1 VLPRGNRTFI
11 CSVVF
16 IDIIEYSRKA
26 VAEQIRLKEQLNS
39 LLAEALKDV
48 AANDRVILDTGDGA
62 AISFVGDP
70 EDALFVCIA
79 LRDAVSP
86 PAPGG
91 AVPLEMRIGI
101 NLGPVKLVQDLNGQP
116 NIIGDGI
123 NVAQRIMGFA
133 QANQILVARSYYEV
147 VSCLSDA
154 YGKLFHYEGSRTDKH
169 VREHE
174 VYAVGD
180 STLELKL
187 KYEAD
192 RPAPPR
198 LTGSSTSGKTVID
211 HLTHFPSR
219 VTENLR
225 TRPRLG
231 TALAV
236 VAILV
241 MAVALRGM
249 RDRPPAPVAPFEPV
263 RPIAAAPAGAV
274 PDTPEP
280 PSAPEP
286 ETAKIREPA
295 SAQGAARAPSPVPA
309 EKPTSAPAR
318 TTAAPPP
325 ARAKPKP
332 TAPAMSKPGAAPP
345 PVAVLEPDPLA
356 AGGAGIVSFAIAP
369 WGEIYVDGQKRGV
382 SPPMRELELNPGLY
396 RIEIRNT
403 TFPAHV
409 STVEVEAG
417 GRIRIKH
424 QFR

>member
-1 VLPRGNRTFI
+1 MLARGNRTFI

-26 VAEQIRLKEQLNS
+26 VAEQIRLKEQLNA
-39 LLAEALKDV
+39 LLAEGLKDV
-48 AANDRVILDTGDGA
+48 AANDRVILDTGDGV

-79 LRDAVSP
+79 LRDAVLTP
-86 PAPGG
+86 PPGTRI
-91 AVPLEMRIGI
+91 PLEMRIGI

-133 QANQILVARSYYEV
+133 QPNQILVARSYYEV

-154 YGKLFHYEGSRTDKH
+154 YAKLFHYEGSRTDKH

-180 STLELKL
+180 STLELKM
-187 KYEAD
+187 KFQAD
-192 RPAPPR
+192 RPPPLR
-198 LTGSSTSGKTVID
+198 LSATAGVGKTVFD
-211 HLTHFPSR
+211 QLTYFPSR
-219 VTENLR
+219 VSENLR

-241 MAVALRGM
+241 IAIALRGM
-249 RDRPPAPVAPFEPV
+249 RDSPVPSLQAQAPATRITAAPVSPVEPTPETASAPETTSASVPTATAEKPAPAPAKP
-263 RPIAAAPAGAV
+263 AAAPASPARTKTRTAPRRPPQESATAAV
-274 PDTPEP
+274 PLAAFETAP
-280 PSAPEP
+280 PSAND
-286 ETAKIREPA
+286 PA
-295 SAQGAARAPSPVPA
+295 
-309 EKPTSAPAR
+309 
-318 TTAAPPP
+318 
-325 ARAKPKP
+325 
-332 TAPAMSKPGAAPP
+332 
-345 PVAVLEPDPLA
+345 
-356 AGGAGIVSFAIAP
+356 IVSFAIAP
-369 WGEIYVDGQKRGV
+369 WGAIYVDGEKRGV
-382 SPPMRELELNPGLY
+382 SPPIRELELGPGQY
-396 RIEIRNT
+396 KIEVRNT

-409 STVEVEAG
+409 QTVDVGPGE
-417 GRIRIKH
+417 RIRIKH

>member
-1 VLPRGNRTFI
+1 VLARGNRTFI

-16 IDIIEYSRKA
+16 IDIVEYSRKA
-26 VAEQIRLKEQLNS
+26 VAEQIRLKEQLNA
-39 LLAEALKDV
+39 LLAEGLKDV

-79 LRDAVSP
+79 LRDTVSTP
-86 PAPGG
+86 PTGT
-91 AVPLEMRIGI
+91 AVPLQMRIGI

-133 QANQILVARSYYEV
+133 QPNQILVARSYYEV

-154 YGKLFHYEGSRTDKH
+154 YAKLFQYEGSRTDKH

-187 KYEAD
+187 KFEAD
-192 RPAPPR
+192 RPPLPR
-198 LTGSSTSGKTVID
+198 LSGSAGMGKTVID
-211 HLTHFPSR
+211 HLTYFPSR

-241 MAVALRGM
+241 IAIALRGM
-249 RDRPPAPVAPFEPV
+249 RDRGAPALQAQAPATPIKAAPVSPV
-263 RPIAAAPAGAV
+263 Q
-274 PDTPEP
+274 E
-280 PSAPEP
+280 APE
-286 ETAKIREPA
+286 
-295 SAQGAARAPSPVPA
+295 
-309 EKPTSAPAR
+309 SAPAR
-318 TTAAPPP
+318 EATPAPETASVPAGTAEKPAPSPAKAAAAPKPP
-325 ARAKPKP
+325 ARDKAT
-332 TAPAMSKPGAAPP
+332 TAPPSRPLRESAGPTVPLATFEAAPGATD
-345 PVAVLEPDPLA
+345 DP
-356 AGGAGIVSFAIAP
+356 GIVSFAIAP
-369 WGEIYVDGQKRGV
+369 WGEIYIDGQKRGV
-382 SPPMRELELNPGLY
+382 SPPMRELELGPGQY
-396 RIEIRNT
+396 KIEVRNT
-403 TFPAHV
+403 TFPVHV
-409 STVEVEAG
+409 RTIEVAAG
-417 GRIRIKH
+417 ERIRIRH

>member
-26 VAEQIRLKEQLNS
+26 VSEQIRLKEQLNS

-86 PAPGG
+86 PAPGV
-91 AVPLEMRIGI
+91 AVPLQMRIGI

-133 QANQILVARSYYEV
+133 APNQILVARSYYEV

-192 RPAPPR
+192 RPVLPR
-198 LTGSSTSGKTVID
+198 PAGSSTGGKSVID

-219 VTENLR
+219 MTENLR

-241 MAVALRGM
+241 IAVALRGM
-249 RDRPPAPVAPFEPV
+249 RDRPPAPLLPPEPV
-263 RPIAAAPAGAV
+263 RSIAAAPEGAV
-274 PDTPEP
+274 PEPPPTPEP
-280 PSAPEP
+280 A
-286 ETAKIREPA
+286 TI
-295 SAQGAARAPSPVPA
+295 RAPAPDAGIAPDLAPVPPD
-309 EKPTSAPAR
+309 KVRQAPA
-318 TTAAPPP
+318 TTAPAPPP
-325 ARAKPKP
+325 VRPKPKP
-332 TAPAMSKPGAAPP
+332 AAPATREPRAAPP

-356 AGGAGIVSFAIAP
+356 AAGAGTVAFAIAP
-369 WGEIYVDGQKRGV
+369 WGEIYIDGQKRGV
-382 SPPMRELELNPGLY
+382 SPPMRELELTPGSY
-396 RIEIRNT
+396 KIEIRNT

-409 STVEVEAG
+409 QTVEVEAG

>member
-16 IDIIEYSRKA
+16 IDIVEYSRKA
-26 VAEQIRLKEQLNS
+26 VSEQIRLKEQLNA

-79 LRDAVSP
+79 LRDAVSNAP
-86 PAPGG
+86 PG
-91 AVPLEMRIGI
+91 ATAGLQMRIGI

-123 NVAQRIMGFA
+123 NVAQRIMGFSEP
-133 QANQILVARSYYEV
+133 NQILVARSYYEV

-154 YGKLFHYEGSRTDKH
+154 YAKLFHYEGSRTDKH

-192 RPAPPR
+192 RPTPPR
-198 LTGSSTSGKTVID
+198 LAGSSTGGKGVMD
-211 HLTHFPSR
+211 HLTYFPSR

-241 MAVALRGM
+241 IAVALRGM
-249 RDRPPAPVAPFEPV
+249 RDRPPAPLPPEPV
-263 RPIAAAPAGAV
+263 RPIVTAPAGAV
-274 PDTPEP
+274 PEPPPPPEP
-280 PSAPEP
+280 MTSRKPEP
-286 ETAKIREPA
+286 DAGTAPD
-295 SAQGAARAPSPVPA
+295 RAPVPPN
-309 EKPTSAPAR
+309 KVRQAPA
-318 TTAAPPP
+318 TTAAAPPP
-325 ARAKPKP
+325 VRPKPKP
-332 TAPAMSKPGAAPP
+332 AVPVTREPPAALP
-345 PVAVLEPDPLA
+345 PVAVLEPDPVA
-356 AGGAGIVSFAIAP
+356 AGGAGIVAFAIAP
-369 WGEIYVDGQKRGV
+369 WGEIFIDGQRRGV
-382 SPPMRELELNPGLY
+382 SPPMRELELNPGSY
-396 RIEIRNT
+396 KIEIRNT

-409 STVEVEAG
+409 QTVEVEAG

>member
-1 VLPRGNRTFI
+1 MLARGNRTFI

-16 IDIIEYSRKA
+16 IDIVEYSRKA
-26 VAEQIRLKEQLNS
+26 VAEQIRLKEQLNA

-79 LRDAVSP
+79 LRDAVATP
-86 PAPGG
+86 PQGT
-91 AVPLEMRIGI
+91 AVPLQMRIGI

-123 NVAQRIMGFA
+123 NVAQRIMAFA
-133 QANQILVARSYYEV
+133 EPNQILVARSYYEV

-154 YGKLFHYEGSRTDKH
+154 YAKLFQYEGSRTDKH

-180 STLELKL
+180 STLELRL
-187 KYEAD
+187 KFEAD
-192 RPAPPR
+192 RPTPPPLSASAAMGKSVMDQ
-198 LTGSSTSGKTVID
+198 LTY
-211 HLTHFPSR
+211 FPSR
-219 VTENLR
+219 MTENLR

-241 MAVALRGM
+241 IAMALRGM
-249 RDRPPAPVAPFEPV
+249 RDRPEPLRQARAPAKAITAAPANPVQEPSEPAAASEPAPEATPEPGPAATAEKEKPESPPV
-263 RPIAAAPAGAV
+263 RTAAAPAA
-274 PDTPEP
+274 PERKKTTLAP
-280 PSAPEP
+280 PSRPSRESTTSPAPFTMP
-286 ETAKIREPA
+286 EAEPA
-295 SAQGAARAPSPVPA
+295 SA
-309 EKPTSAPAR
+309 SAPA
-318 TTAAPPP
+318 
-325 ARAKPKP
+325 
-332 TAPAMSKPGAAPP
+332 
-345 PVAVLEPDPLA
+345 V
-356 AGGAGIVSFAIAP
+356 VSFAIAP

-382 SPPMRELELNPGLY
+382 SPPMREIELSPGQY
-396 RIEIRNT
+396 KIEVRNT
-403 TFPAHV
+403 TFPVHAR
-409 STVEVEAG
+409 TIEVKSG

>member
-1 VLPRGNRTFI
+1 LTIHHSRVADKSVLARGNRTFI

-16 IDIIEYSRKA
+16 IDIVEYSRKA
-26 VAEQIRLKEQLNS
+26 VAEQIRLKEQLNA

-79 LRDAVSP
+79 LRDAVATP
-86 PAPGG
+86 PPGT
-91 AVPLEMRIGI
+91 AVPLQMRIGI

-133 QANQILVARSYYEV
+133 QPNQILVARSYYEV

-154 YGKLFHYEGSRTDKH
+154 YAKLFQYEGSRTDKH

-180 STLELKL
+180 STLELRL
-187 KYEAD
+187 KFEAD
-192 RPAPPR
+192 RPPLAR
-198 LTGSSTSGKTVID
+198 LSASAAMGKSVID
-211 HLTHFPSR
+211 QLTYFPTR

-225 TRPRLG
+225 TRPQLG

-241 MAVALRGM
+241 IAIGLRGI
-249 RDRPPAPVAPFEPV
+249 RDRPAPSLQAQGPAIAITPAPEAPVQE
-263 RPIAAAPAGAV
+263 
-274 PDTPEP
+274 TPEP
-280 PSAPEP
+280 ALE
-286 ETAKIREPA
+286 
-295 SAQGAARAPSPVPA
+295 PVPA
-309 EKPTSAPAR
+309 AAAEKGKPASAPAR
-318 TTAAPPP
+318 TAAAREAPARQKAAAAPPRRP
-325 ARAKPKP
+325 PRESA
-332 TAPAMSKPGAAPP
+332 TATVPLGMAESEPGSANAT
-345 PVAVLEPDPLA
+345 A
-356 AGGAGIVSFAIAP
+356 IVSFAIAP

-382 SPPMRELELNPGLY
+382 SPPLRELELSPGQY
-396 RIEIRNT
+396 KIEVRNT

-409 STVEVEAG
+409 QNIEVEAG
-417 GRIRIKH
+417 GRIKIKH

>member
-16 IDIIEYSRKA
+16 IDIVEYSRKA

-39 LLAEALKDV
+39 LLAEALRDV

-79 LRDAVSP
+79 LRDAVTMP
-86 PAPGG
+86 PPGVVAP
-91 AVPLEMRIGI
+91 LQMRIGI

-133 QANQILVARSYYEV
+133 EPNQILVARSYYEV

-154 YGKLFHYEGSRTDKH
+154 YAKLFHYEGSRTDKH

-180 STLELKL
+180 STVELKL

-192 RPAPPR
+192 RPALPR
-198 LTGSSTSGKTVID
+198 LIGSATTSKAVID

-225 TRPRLG
+225 TRPQLG

-241 MAVALRGM
+241 TAVALRGM
-249 RDRPPAPVAPFEPV
+249 RDRPAAPMPSEPV
-263 RPIAAAPAGAV
+263 RPIAAATRRPWFRSHVCHPSQRQPGLVSRRPMRKKRPCRHRPRLQKRRHRLRARNRRSPNPQRARHLSS
-274 PDTPEP
+274 P
-280 PSAPEP
+280 PSIAN
-286 ETAKIREPA
+286 RL
-295 SAQGAARAPSPVPA
+295 Q
-309 EKPTSAPAR
+309 
-318 TTAAPPP
+318 PP
-325 ARAKPKP
+325 ALSRLP
-332 TAPAMSKPGAAPP
+332 SHPGAKFISTGKN
-345 PVAVLEPDPLA
+345 
-356 AGGAGIVSFAIAP
+356 GGSA
-369 WGEIYVDGQKRGV
+369 R
-382 SPPMRELELNPGLY
+382 R
-396 RIEIRNT
+396 
-403 TFPAHV
+403 
-409 STVEVEAG
+409 
-417 GRIRIKH
+417 
-424 QFR
+424 

>member
-1 VLPRGNRTFI
+1 MLPRGNRTFI

-16 IDIIEYSRKA
+16 IDIVEYSRKA

-91 AVPLEMRIGI
+91 AVPLQMRIGI

-133 QANQILVARSYYEV
+133 EPTQILVARSYYEV

-154 YGKLFHYEGSRTDKH
+154 YAKLFHYEGSRTDKH

-192 RPAPPR
+192 RPTPPR

-241 MAVALRGM
+241 IAVALRGM
-249 RDRPPAPVAPFEPV
+249 RDHPAAPVSPREPV
-263 RPIAAAPAGAV
+263 RPIAAAPAGAL
-274 PDTPEP
+274 PEAPEP
-280 PSAPEP
+280 PSAQ
-286 ETAKIREPA
+286 IREPA
-295 SAQGAARAPSPVPA
+295 SAERAARAPSPLPA
-309 EKPTSAPAR
+309 EKPASAGAR
-318 TTAAPPP
+318 TAPAPPP
-325 ARAKPKP
+325 VRARPKSP
-332 TAPAMSKPGAAPP
+332 TPATSEPGAVPP

-356 AGGAGIVSFAIAP
+356 AGSAGIVAFAIAP

-396 RIEIRNT
+396 KIEIRNT
-403 TFPAHV
+403 SFPALV
-409 STVEVEAG
+409 RTVEVEAG

>member
-1 VLPRGNRTFI
+1 MLPRGNRTFI

-26 VAEQIRLKEQLNS
+26 VAEQIRLKEQLNA

-79 LRDAVSP
+79 LRDAVSAP
-86 PAPGG
+86 PSGTTTS
-91 AVPLEMRIGI
+91 LQMRIGI

-133 QANQILVARSYYEV
+133 EPNQILVARSYYEV

-154 YGKLFHYEGSRTDKH
+154 YAKLFHYEGSRTDKH

-192 RPAPPR
+192 RPPLPR
-198 LTGSSTSGKTVID
+198 TTGASTSGRTVID
-211 HLTHFPSR
+211 QLTHFPSR

-241 MAVALRGM
+241 IAVALRGM
-249 RDRPPAPVAPFEPV
+249 RERPMEPV
-263 RPIAAAPAGAV
+263 PAREPARPIAAAPAS
-274 PDTPEP
+274 PLPE
-280 PSAPEP
+280 APEP
-286 ETAKIREPA
+286 SSAPGTEKVRKPAPAGETA
-295 SAQGAARAPSPVPA
+295 RAVSPVPA
-309 EKPTSAPAR
+309 DKPAPAK
-318 TTAAPPP
+318 TAAPPP
-325 ARAKPKP
+325 PPRARAKA
-332 TAPAMSKPGAAPP
+332 TEPAARESIPATSPP
-345 PVAVLEPDPLA
+345 IAVLEPEPVA
-356 AGGAGIVSFAIAP
+356 AGSAGIVAFAIAP
-369 WGEIYVDGQKRGV
+369 WGEIYIDGQRRGV
-382 SPPMRELELNPGLY
+382 SPPMREVELSPGQY
-396 RIEIRNT
+396 RIEVRNT

-409 STVEVEAG
+409 QTVEVEAG

>member
-1 VLPRGNRTFI
+1 VLARGNRTFI

-16 IDIIEYSRKA
+16 IDIVEYSRKA
-26 VAEQIRLKEQLNS
+26 VAEQIRLKEQLNA

-79 LRDAVSP
+79 LRDAVATP
-86 PAPGG
+86 PPGT
-91 AVPLEMRIGI
+91 AVPLQMRIGI

-133 QANQILVARSYYEV
+133 QLNQILVARSYYEV

-154 YGKLFHYEGSRTDKH
+154 YAKLFQYEGSRTDKH

-187 KYEAD
+187 KFEAD
-192 RPAPPR
+192 RPPTPR
-198 LTGSSTSGKTVID
+198 LSSSAGMGKSVMD
-211 HLTHFPSR
+211 QLTYFPSR

-241 MAVALRGM
+241 IAIALRGM
-249 RDRPPAPVAPFEPV
+249 RDRPAPSLEARAPATAITPAPASPLQETPEPPAAASEAAPAAAAEKEKPA
-263 RPIAAAPAGAV
+263 PTPAKTAAAPASSPREKTTTA
-274 PDTPEP
+274 P
-280 PSAPEP
+280 PRRPPRESATSSAPFATFE
-286 ETAKIREPA
+286 AEPA
-295 SAQGAARAPSPVPA
+295 STG
-309 EKPTSAPAR
+309 APA
-318 TTAAPPP
+318 
-325 ARAKPKP
+325 
-332 TAPAMSKPGAAPP
+332 
-345 PVAVLEPDPLA
+345 
-356 AGGAGIVSFAIAP
+356 IVSFAIAP

-382 SPPMRELELNPGLY
+382 SPPMRELELSPGRY
-396 RIEIRNT
+396 KIEVRNT

-409 STVEVEAG
+409 RTIEVESGAQF
-417 GRIRIKH
+417 RIRH
-424 QFR
+424 RFR

>member
-1 VLPRGNRTFI
+1 MLPRGNRTFI

-79 LRDAVSP
+79 LRDAVVSP
-86 PAPGG
+86 QPGV
-91 AVPLEMRIGI
+91 AVPLQLRIGI

-123 NVAQRIMGFA
+123 NVAQRIMGFS
-133 QANQILVARSYYEV
+133 QPNQILVARSYYEV

-154 YGKLFHYEGSRTDKH
+154 YAKLFHYEGSRTDKH

-192 RPAPPR
+192 RPSLPR
-198 LTGSSTSGKTVID
+198 LASGATTGQNVMD

-219 VTENLR
+219 LTENLR
-225 TRPRLG
+225 TRPQLG

-236 VAILV
+236 VTILV
-241 MAVALRGM
+241 VAVALRGV
-249 RDRPPAPVAPFEPV
+249 RDRPSAAMRSPEPV
-263 RPIAAAPAGAV
+263 RPIAAAPESIAPEA
-274 PDTPEP
+274 PEP
-280 PSAPEP
+280 PVAPEP
-286 ETAKIREPA
+286 ATMEIRERTIAAETPPPSPPVAEKKPAPAPPKTAK
-295 SAQGAARAPSPVPA
+295 
-309 EKPTSAPAR
+309 APAPPPR
-318 TTAAPPP
+318 SKMKAAAPPP
-325 ARAKPKP
+325 
-332 TAPAMSKPGAAPP
+332 SAAPGVP
-345 PVAVLEPDPLA
+345 FAAIEPEPA
-356 AGGAGIVSFAIAP
+356 AGAGFISFAIAP

-382 SPPMRELELNPGLY
+382 SPPMRELELSPGQY
-396 RIEIRNT
+396 KVEVRNT

-409 STVEVEAG
+409 QTVEVEAG
-417 GRIRIKH
+417 GRIRIRH

>member
-1 VLPRGNRTFI
+1 MLARGNRTFI

-16 IDIIEYSRKA
+16 IDIVEYSRKA

-79 LRDAVSP
+79 LRDAVATP
-86 PAPGG
+86 PPGT
-91 AVPLEMRIGI
+91 AVPLQMRIGI

-133 QANQILVARSYYEV
+133 QPNQILVARSYYEV

-154 YGKLFHYEGSRTDKH
+154 YAKLFQYEGSRTDKH

-180 STLELKL
+180 STLELRL
-187 KYEAD
+187 KFEAD
-192 RPAPPR
+192 RPPVPR
-198 LTGSSTSGKTVID
+198 LSTTAAMGKSVMD
-211 HLTHFPSR
+211 QLTYFPSR
-219 VTENLR
+219 MTENLR

-241 MAVALRGM
+241 IAIALRGM
-249 RDRPPAPVAPFEPV
+249 RDRPTPSLQAQAPARPIASAPASPVQKAPAAPAVKPERVPGPTPAPAATAETKEAVPAPAKTAAIPPAPAREKPKSAPPRQPPQKSATSPAPFAMFGAQP
-263 RPIAAAPAGAV
+263 PAAAAPA
-274 PDTPEP
+274 
-280 PSAPEP
+280 
-286 ETAKIREPA
+286 
-295 SAQGAARAPSPVPA
+295 
-309 EKPTSAPAR
+309 
-318 TTAAPPP
+318 
-325 ARAKPKP
+325 
-332 TAPAMSKPGAAPP
+332 
-345 PVAVLEPDPLA
+345 
-356 AGGAGIVSFAIAP
+356 IVSFAIAP

-382 SPPMRELELNPGLY
+382 SPPMRELELSPGQY
-396 RIEIRNT
+396 KIEVRNT

-409 STVEVEAG
+409 RTIEVEAG
-417 GRIRIKH
+417 GQIKIRH

>member
-79 LRDAVSP
+79 LRDGVITP
-86 PAPGG
+86 PAGV
-91 AVPLEMRIGI
+91 AVPLQMRIGI

-133 QANQILVARSYYEV
+133 EPNQILVARSYYEV

-192 RPAPPR
+192 RPAPARP
-198 LTGSSTSGKTVID
+198 TGTSTSGKTVID

-219 VTENLR
+219 MTENLR

-241 MAVALRGM
+241 FAVALRGM
-249 RDRPPAPVAPFEPV
+249 RERPPAPVPPREAV
-263 RPIAAAPAGAV
+263 RPIAAAPASAV
-274 PDTPEP
+274 PEAPEP
-280 PSAPEP
+280 PFAPGPANAKTRERTSAEV
-286 ETAKIREPA
+286 
-295 SAQGAARAPSPVPA
+295 AARPLSPVPA

-325 ARAKPKP
+325 VRAKPRTPATGTSEP
-332 TAPAMSKPGAAPP
+332 TVVPP

-382 SPPMRELELNPGLY
+382 SPPMRELELNPGSY
-396 RIEIRNT
+396 KIEIRNT
-403 TFPAHV
+403 TFPTHV
-409 STVEVEAG
+409 RTVEVEAG

>member
-1 VLPRGNRTFI
+1 MLARGNRTFI

-26 VAEQIRLKEQLNS
+26 VAEQIKLKEQLNA
-39 LLAEALKDV
+39 LLSEGLKDV
-48 AANDRVILDTGDGA
+48 AANDRVILDTGDGV

-79 LRDAVSP
+79 LRDAVLTP
-86 PAPGG
+86 LPGTM
-91 AVPLEMRIGI
+91 VPLEMRIGI

-133 QANQILVARSYYEV
+133 QPNQILVARSYYEV

-154 YGKLFHYEGSRTDKH
+154 YAKLFHYEGSRTDKH

-187 KYEAD
+187 KFEAD
-192 RPAPPR
+192 RPPLAR
-198 LTGSSTSGKTVID
+198 LSATAGVGKTVID
-211 HLTHFPSR
+211 QLTYFPSR

-241 MAVALRGM
+241 IAIALRGM
-249 RDRPPAPVAPFEPV
+249 RDRPVPSLQAQAPATRITAAPVSPMQATPETTPVPAATAEKPAPAPAKTATAPASPAREKTRAAPRRPPRERAPDAMPLATFE
-263 RPIAAAPAGAV
+263 AAPA
-274 PDTPEP
+274 
-280 PSAPEP
+280 SAGD
-286 ETAKIREPA
+286 PA
-295 SAQGAARAPSPVPA
+295 
-309 EKPTSAPAR
+309 
-318 TTAAPPP
+318 
-325 ARAKPKP
+325 
-332 TAPAMSKPGAAPP
+332 
-345 PVAVLEPDPLA
+345 
-356 AGGAGIVSFAIAP
+356 IVSFAIAP
-369 WGEIYVDGQKRGV
+369 WGEIYIDGQKRGV
-382 SPPMRELELNPGLY
+382 SPPMRELELGPGEY
-396 RIEIRNT
+396 KIEVRNT
-403 TFPAHV
+403 TFPTHV
-409 STVEVEAG
+409 QTVEVGPSEQ
-417 GRIRIKH
+417 IRIKH

>member
-16 IDIIEYSRKA
+16 IDIVEYSRKA
-26 VAEQIRLKEQLNS
+26 VAEQIRLKEQLNM

-79 LRDAVSP
+79 LRDAVLAP
-86 PAPGG
+86 PAGV
-91 AVPLEMRIGI
+91 AVPLQLRIGI

-133 QANQILVARSYYEV
+133 QHNQILVARSYYEV

-154 YGKLFHYEGSRTDKH
+154 YAKLFHYEGSRTDKH

-174 VYAVGD
+174 VYAVGE
-180 STLELKL
+180 STPELKL

-192 RPAPPR
+192 RPSLPK
-198 LTGSSTSGKTVID
+198 LVGSATSANTVID

-225 TRPRLG
+225 TRPQLG

-241 MAVALRGM
+241 IAVALRGM
-249 RDRPPAPVAPFEPV
+249 RDRAPSPMPSPSPPRAIASAPLASAPAPELTASSEPANIDTPAPTPAAGAAPVSSTRAEKPAPAPTRTTKPPAP
-263 RPIAAAPAGAV
+263 RPK
-274 PDTPEP
+274 T
-280 PSAPEP
+280 
-286 ETAKIREPA
+286 
-295 SAQGAARAPSPVPA
+295 
-309 EKPTSAPAR
+309 R
-318 TTAAPPP
+318 TTASAPN
-325 ARAKPKP
+325 AE
-332 TAPAMSKPGAAPP
+332 PAM
-345 PVAVLEPDPLA
+345 PLA
-356 AGGAGIVSFAIAP
+356 ALNAEPATGGGFISFAIAP

-382 SPPMRELELNPGLY
+382 SPPMRELELSPGQY
-396 RIEIRNT
+396 KVEIRNS
-403 TFPAHV
+403 TFPVHAQ
-409 STVEVEAG
+409 TVEVESG
-417 GRIRIKH
+417 GRIKIRH

>member
-1 VLPRGNRTFI
+1 VLARGNRTFI

-26 VAEQIRLKEQLNS
+26 VAEQIRLKEQLNA
-39 LLAEALKDV
+39 LLAEGLKDV
-48 AANDRVILDTGDGA
+48 AANDRVILDTGDGV

-79 LRDAVSP
+79 LRDAVLTP
-86 PAPGG
+86 PPGTK
-91 AVPLEMRIGI
+91 VPLEMRIGI

-133 QANQILVARSYYEV
+133 QPNQILVARSYYEV

-154 YGKLFHYEGSRTDKH
+154 YAKLFHYEGSRTDKH

-180 STLELKL
+180 STLELRL
-187 KYEAD
+187 KFEAD
-192 RPAPPR
+192 RPPLPQLSA
-198 LTGSSTSGKTVID
+198 TASVGKTVID
-211 HLTHFPSR
+211 QLTYFPSR

-241 MAVALRGM
+241 IAIALRGM
-249 RDRPPAPVAPFEPV
+249 RDRPVPPLPAQAPATRITAAPVSPVQATPAPETTPVPAATAEKPAPAPAKTAAVPASPAREKTRTAPRRPPRESATVGMPLATFE
-263 RPIAAAPAGAV
+263 AAPAS
-274 PDTPEP
+274 DND
-280 PSAPEP
+280 
-286 ETAKIREPA
+286 PA
-295 SAQGAARAPSPVPA
+295 
-309 EKPTSAPAR
+309 
-318 TTAAPPP
+318 
-325 ARAKPKP
+325 
-332 TAPAMSKPGAAPP
+332 
-345 PVAVLEPDPLA
+345 
-356 AGGAGIVSFAIAP
+356 IVSFAIAP

-382 SPPMRELELNPGLY
+382 SPPMRELELDPGQY
-396 RIEIRNT
+396 KIEVRNT
-403 TFPAHV
+403 TFPGHAQ
-409 STVEVEAG
+409 TVEVGPGE
-417 GRIRIKH
+417 RIRIRH
-424 QFR
+424 RFR

>member
-1 VLPRGNRTFI
+1 VLARGNRTFI

-16 IDIIEYSRKA
+16 IDIVEYSRKA
-26 VAEQIRLKEQLNS
+26 VAEQIRLKEQLNA

-79 LRDAVSP
+79 LRDAVATP
-86 PAPGG
+86 PPGMT
-91 AVPLEMRIGI
+91 VPLQMRIGI

-133 QANQILVARSYYEV
+133 QPNQILVARSYYEV

-154 YGKLFHYEGSRTDKH
+154 YAKLFQYEGSRTDKH

-180 STLELKL
+180 STLELRL
-187 KYEAD
+187 KFEAD
-192 RPAPPR
+192 RPPIAR
-198 LTGSSTSGKTVID
+198 LSGSAGTGKSVID
-211 HLTHFPSR
+211 QLTYFPTR

-241 MAVALRGM
+241 IAIGLRGI
-249 RDRPPAPVAPFEPV
+249 RDRPAPLRQAHAPAIRITPAPETPV
-263 RPIAAAPAGAV
+263 QE
-274 PDTPEP
+274 TPEP
-280 PSAPEP
+280 APATTSEKEKSASVPAK
-286 ETAKIREPA
+286 TA
-295 SAQGAARAPSPVPA
+295 AAR
-309 EKPTSAPAR
+309 E
-318 TTAAPPP
+318 APPRQKTTTVPRRP
-325 ARAKPKP
+325 APDRAKSP
-332 TAPAMSKPGAAPP
+332 APIGLTEAE
-345 PVAVLEPDPLA
+345 PVSTNTPA
-356 AGGAGIVSFAIAP
+356 IVSFAIAP

-382 SPPMRELELNPGLY
+382 SPPLQELELSPGQY
-396 RIEIRNT
+396 KIEVRNT

-409 STVEVEAG
+409 QTIEVEAG
-417 GRIRIKH
+417 GRIKIKH

>member
-1 VLPRGNRTFI
+1 MTDRAVLARGNRTFI

-16 IDIIEYSRKA
+16 IDIVEYSRKA
-26 VAEQIRLKEQLNS
+26 VAEQIRLKEQLNV

-79 LRDAVSP
+79 LRDAVAT
-86 PAPGG
+86 PAPGTDS
-91 AVPLEMRIGI
+91 PLEMRIGI

-123 NVAQRIMGFA
+123 NVAQRIMGFS
-133 QANQILVARSYYEV
+133 QPNQILVARSYYEV

-154 YGKLFHYEGSRTDKH
+154 YAKLFRYVGSRTDKH

-174 VYAVGD
+174 VYEVGD

-187 KYEAD
+187 KFEAD
-192 RPAPPR
+192 RPTVPR
-198 LTGSSTSGKTVID
+198 LSTSGTMGKSVMD
-211 HLTHFPSR
+211 QLTYFPSR

-241 MAVALRGM
+241 IAIALRGM
-249 RDRPPAPVAPFEPV
+249 RERPAPAAAVSATPITPAPVAM
-263 RPIAAAPAGAV
+263 APA
-274 PDTPEP
+274 TPEP
-280 PSAPEP
+280 AAVPAPEP
-286 ETAKIREPA
+286 KPAPQAPKTETPAPTPAKTASAPPSPAREKAAPTPPRKPAAKSTTSSLPFAMFETEPA
-295 SAQGAARAPSPVPA
+295 SAG
-309 EKPTSAPAR
+309 APA
-318 TTAAPPP
+318 
-325 ARAKPKP
+325 
-332 TAPAMSKPGAAPP
+332 
-345 PVAVLEPDPLA
+345 
-356 AGGAGIVSFAIAP
+356 IVSFAIAP
-369 WGEIYVDGQKRGV
+369 WGEIFVDGEKRGV
-382 SPPMRELELNPGLY
+382 SPPLRELELSPGQY
-396 RIEIRNT
+396 KIEVRNT
-403 TFPAHV
+403 TFPALV
-409 STVEVEAG
+409 RTIEVEAG
-417 GRIRIKH
+417 GQIKIRH